1 MSEYKAAKYDVR
13 FFPNGRIVFV
23 PWEDI
28 YNAIDNNK
36 EVLVICNAWSGGY
49 AIAIGANKV
58 PASWYDPSAEP
69 GEIDLEMY
77 SYDIR
82 DTEFTSEEF
91 SKFHKVIVSS
101 GTMVRMKTGDQANSC
116 QGSSFADFDTSYENF
131 RQSLRY
137 NNETKEEFE
146 KLRFQIDFKATANFM
161 RHCEDYNEKLRSL
174 NHYSTFFGI
183 DEWVNR

>member
-28 YNAIDNNK
+28 DNAINNNK

-49 AIAIGANKV
+49 AIAIGANEV
-58 PASWYDPSAEP
+58 PASWYDPSADP
-69 GEIDLEMY
+69 DKIAFEMY
-77 SYDIR
+77 SYNIK

-91 SKFHKVIVSS
+91 ARFHKVIVSS
-101 GTMVRMKTGDQANSC
+101 GTMVRMKTGEQANSY
-116 QGSSFADFDTSYENF
+116 QGSSFVDWDTSYDKF
-131 RQSLRY
+131 GQSFRY
-137 NNETKEEFE
+137 NNETEEEFE
-146 KLRFQIDFKATANFM
+146 KLRFQIDISATARYM

-174 NHYSTFFGI
+174 SHYSMFSGI
-183 DEWVNR
+183 DEWVE